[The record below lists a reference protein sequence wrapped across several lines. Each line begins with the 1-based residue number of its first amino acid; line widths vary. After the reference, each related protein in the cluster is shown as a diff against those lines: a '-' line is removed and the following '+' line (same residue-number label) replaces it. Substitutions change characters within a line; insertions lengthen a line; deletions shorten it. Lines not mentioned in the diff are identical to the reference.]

1 MTNQT
6 LDEFLHSLKR
16 FTTRRARPTKIYS
29 DNGST
34 FQAASKWLK
43 NLMKEEKLHDYL
55 ASQHIKW
62 QFNMS
67 RAPWWGGQFER
78 LIGLVKQSL
87 YKTMGSTTLKWTELE
102 NVLLDVEST
111 LNNRPL
117 GYVED
122 DIDMP
127 VLTPNTMILGQ
138 DNFSLDPSNEE
149 IEDADLKK
157 RAKQLRHCKERVWS
171 RWSKEYVRALRERHN
186 LVHKERQ
193 LNLKVGDVVIIRG
206 DEKNRAHWKLGIV
219 TKLIIGRDGVV
230 RAAQLRAGKSY
241 LERAVQHLYPLELSC
256 DQVPVNNSTSRNDN
270 THQREK
276 RTAAAI
282 ADIRTR
288 DQLEEE
294 NSIPLVE

>member
-1 MTNQT
+1 M
-6 LDEFLHSLKR
+6 
-16 FTTRRARPTKIYS
+16 
-29 DNGST
+29 
-34 FQAASKWLK
+34 
-43 NLMKEEKLHDYL
+43 
-55 ASQHIKW
+55 
-62 QFNMS
+62 
-67 RAPWWGGQFER
+67 
-78 LIGLVKQSL
+78 
-87 YKTMGSTTLKWTELE
+87 
-102 NVLLDVEST
+102 LLDVEAT

-117 GYVED
+117 GFVED

-171 RWSKEYVRALRERHN
+171 RWTKEYVRALRERHN

-219 TKLIIGRDGVV
+219 TKLITGRDGVV